1 MDCIG
6 NPLLTDSKCFDFEEL
21 HAFNTSRD
29 SAKAVLHQPRVQG
42 PERSELHSATWGCS
56 DQQYG
61 RLLFPSHLQQHCT
74 EGSHPQDMNS
84 FPPRHL
90 SVSSFTLLCS
100 YKAVSQWQRKKKK
113 SQTNTTQCF
122 FLWETYWQ
130 ADPVDSSQYSYL
142 WTEDFLVK
150 LGSFL
155 GFYCFFPKLI
165 AEFLNKV
172 GASDLFL
179 SSCKICFFPHNLF
192 YRNQVS
198 EKLKGKGQQ
207 HHLQSQ
213 PRLKEQSGIPNSFH
227 QIWGS

>member
-1 MDCIG
+1 MHLT
-6 NPLLTDSKCFDFEEL
+6 PLGI
-21 HAFNTSRD
+21 
-29 SAKAVLHQPRVQG
+29 VLKLSYTNQEFRVQ
-42 PERSELHSATWGCS
+42 SAASCTVRPGAAQTSNMEGCYFHLTFNSSVQREAILRTWTPSLPDTC
-56 DQQYG
+56 
-61 RLLFPSHLQQHCT
+61 LL
-74 EGSHPQDMNS
+74 
-84 FPPRHL
+84 
-90 SVSSFTLLCS
+90 
-100 YKAVSQWQRKKKK
+100 AVSPCSAVIRQFLNGRERRKKN
-113 SQTNTTQCF
+113 QTNTTQCF

-213 PRLKEQSGIPNSFH
+213 PRLKEQSDIPNSFH
-227 QIWGS
+227 QIWGL